1 LFKKIEDDKYFGEKI
16 MPKAPW
22 VRVSPTVLEV
32 LALPPGGTM
41 IMMTAAKKHL
51 TIFRRERRAPGAG
64 RPEVKEAFKKAA
76 AKTRGEP
83 LRSKRNLIIKKEM
96 EKAGLKTGIYYRRSR
111 SKYAPLAGKKYK
123 LAEGE
128 TVTAALQTKSLSDI
142 LVE

>member
-1 LFKKIEDDKYFGEKI
+1 
-16 MPKAPW
+16 MR
-22 VRVSPTVLEV
+22 VRPSVLEV

-64 RPEVKEAFKKAA
+64 RPEVKDAFRAAA

-83 LRSKRNLIIKKEM
+83 LRSKRNEIIREEM
-96 EKAGLKTGIYYRRSR
+96 RKAGLKTGIYYRRSR

-128 TVTAALQTKSLSDI
+128 TVTAALQTKSLSEI
-142 LVE
+142 LVD